1 MHVFNARIILWVHRW
16 VRPGLHWPSIAQHE
30 RRLGGCHILFP
41 GCTSAQHGT
50 SDEKEEEEETDGGR
64 GGGDDSGDDD
74 DDDDVGMRKI
84 FNING

>member
-1 MHVFNARIILWVHRW
+1 VQYPFQTAAALGDQVCIG
-16 VRPGLHWPSIAQHE
+16 PAQHSMK
-30 RRLGGCHILFP
+30 GDWGAVIILFP